1 MLQVVLD
8 LEKLRQPYC
17 GLGQFAQYLGDA
29 IVEELKSRGLEPIIL
44 ARKPQLE
51 RFPNER
57 SLEAN
62 LWRKELLQRPSRFFY
77 SGTLEKHLLW
87 HATHQQTRFLPRH
100 PRTPMLLTIHDLNF
114 LREKASSKIARE
126 RRRHQLIV
134 DRATEIVAI
143 SKFVAQEVREELN
156 VGDKPVHVIYNGVS
170 RKETEPVRPDFIK
183 DDRPF
188 LFSIGLVQRKKNF
201 HVLIDLLER
210 AEQYR
215 MILAGIKTDAYAA
228 EIEEEV
234 RTRGLGERFFLP
246 GPVSEGER
254 EWLYQNC
261 AAFLFPSITE
271 GFGLPPIEAM
281 LGGKPTFLSRRTSL
295 PEIGGKL
302 AFYWD
307 AFDGD
312 HLYQRFVDGMR
323 RYAQDPLYGER
334 LKAHAGQ
341 FCWKT
346 AAQQY
351 VDLYETIGG
360 VNRSRSSSAA

>member
-17 GLGQFAQYLGDA
+17 GLGQFAHYLGDA
-29 IVEELKSRGLEPIIL
+29 LIEELNSRGIEPIIL

-51 RFPNER
+51 RFPGQR
-57 SLEAN
+57 CLEAN
-62 LWRKELLQRPSRFFY
+62 LWRKEFLQRHSRLFY
-77 SGTLEKHLLW
+77 SGAYDQNLIW

-100 PRTPMLLTIHDLNF
+100 PRTPVLLTVHDLNF

-126 RRRHQLIV
+126 RRRHQLII

-143 SKFVAQEVREELN
+143 SKFVAQEVREELH

-170 RKETEPVRPDFIK
+170 RTETEPVRPAFVP

-188 LFSIGLVQRKKNF
+188 LFSIGLIQRKKNF
-201 HVLIDLLER
+201 HVLIDLIER
-210 AEQYR
+210 APEYR
-215 MILAGIKTDAYAA
+215 VILAGIKSDSYAL
-228 EIEEEV
+228 EIEERV
-234 RTRGLGERFFLP
+234 RARGLSDRFLLP

-261 AAFLFPSITE
+261 SAFLFPSITE

-295 PEIGGKL
+295 PEIGGQL

-323 RYAQDPLYGER
+323 RFQQDPTYAER
-334 LKAHAGQ
+334 LRAHAGQ
-341 FCWKT
+341 FCWRT
-346 AAQQY
+346 AARQY
-351 VDLYETIGG
+351 VDLYEAIGG
-360 VNRSRSSSAA
+360 IQRPRLASAA

>member
-29 IVEELKSRGLEPIIL
+29 LIAELKLRGIEPIIL
-44 ARKPQLE
+44 ARKAQLDSFPGE
-51 RFPNER
+51 RT
-57 SLEAN
+57 LEAN
-62 LWRKELLQRPSRFFY
+62 LWRKEFLQRPSRFFY
-77 SGTLEKHLLW
+77 AGTFEENLIW

-100 PRTPMLLTIHDLNF
+100 PRTPVLLTVHDLNF

-156 VGDKPVHVIYNGVS
+156 VGDKPVHVIYNGVA
-170 RKETEPVRPDFIK
+170 RKVTEPVRPAFIQ

-201 HVLIDLLER
+201 HVLVDLIER
-210 AEQYR
+210 ASEYR
-215 MILAGIKTDAYAA
+215 MILAGIKTDAYAG
-228 EIEEEV
+228 EIEAQV
-234 RTRGLGERFFLP
+234 RAKGLSDRFLLP
-246 GPVSEGER
+246 GPVSDGER

-261 AAFLFPSITE
+261 SAFLFPSITE

-295 PEIGGKL
+295 PEIGGQL

-312 HLYQRFVDGMR
+312 HLYQRFADGMR
-323 RYAQDPLYGER
+323 RFSQDPLYGER

-341 FCWKT
+341 FCWRT
-346 AAQQY
+346 AARQY
-351 VDLYETIGG
+351 VDLYEAIGG
-360 VNRSRSSSAA
+360 VERPRVSSAA